1 MAIEFYS
8 TDDDLVMIRPN
19 ILELGISCWEDQ
31 HKEAFKVINRILIG
45 RWYKQMAL
53 EYGVDW
59 RETEFDPELVDKDQL
74 VRLSCY
80 KTLEFAYLYLMKD
93 SPEPDGFEREMTM
106 FQKWNCSGKDLPM
119 NCKVFL
125 QKESPTIGTKMI
137 RFLLMKDMRFLEDVY

>member
-93 SPEPDGFEREMTM
+93 SPEPDGFEREMELFRKRFADELQSVLAEGVTYD
-106 FQKWNCSGKDLPM
+106 WNKDDSISSDERYAISG
-119 NCKVFL
+119 
-125 QKESPTIGTKMI
+125 
-137 RFLLMKDMRFLEDVY
+137 RRLLRA